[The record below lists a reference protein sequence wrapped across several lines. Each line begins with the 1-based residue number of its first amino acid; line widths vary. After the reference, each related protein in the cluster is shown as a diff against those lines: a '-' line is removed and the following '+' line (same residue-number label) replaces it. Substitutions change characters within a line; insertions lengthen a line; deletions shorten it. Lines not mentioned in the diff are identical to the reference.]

1 MNPSTELTEA
11 KAELY
16 YTENLLEVKVPEYKL
31 RYGEL
36 RDLLGEY
43 VNWSYSTYINGWL
56 PSSPNCPDI
65 LTLVKEYGRSTG
77 GGAEAQHEM
86 QVWLKHL
93 PVEVENLRQEVSQL
107 NKDRLNLQ
115 KTIDRLEANPIP
127 TPGA

>member
-77 GGAEAQHEM
+77 GGAE
-86 QVWLKHL
+86 
-93 PVEVENLRQEVSQL
+93 VENLRQEVSQL

>member
-16 YTENLLEVKVPEYKL
+16 YTENLLEVWVAEYKL

-36 RDLLGEY
+36 RDLLGKY
-43 VNWSYSTYINGWL
+43 VNASYSTYINGWL

-65 LTLVKEYGRSTG
+65 LTLVKEFGKAYCV
-77 GGAEAQHEM
+77 EALDEETES
-86 QVWLKHL
+86 WLKHL
-93 PVEVENLRQEVSQL
+93 PVEVEGLRQEVSQL

-115 KTIDRLEANPIP
+115 KKIERLEANPIP
-127 TPGA
+127 TQGA